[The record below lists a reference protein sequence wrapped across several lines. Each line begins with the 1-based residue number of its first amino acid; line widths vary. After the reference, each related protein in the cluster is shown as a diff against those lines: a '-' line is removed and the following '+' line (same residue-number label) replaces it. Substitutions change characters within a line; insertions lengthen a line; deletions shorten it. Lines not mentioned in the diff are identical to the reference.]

1 MCSCFLL
8 CFKNIRKVEGE
19 YTMINVNEILHRII
33 AEFQSI
39 EQVTA
44 IAIAGSKFS
53 NYQDDLSD
61 ININVYYIS
70 PISEETRSQI
80 LTKFSSDIEL
90 DCVGPVQ
97 TDHFRLRDFLI
108 EIDVCYLSFEEI
120 ETKLINLMKYAK
132 VNRNESTKVAYFVH
146 YSNIVF
152 DRHGK
157 LNQLK
162 QDYTLSYPDELRRNI
177 IQLNYPML
185 KAQSKSYYNQFERA
199 LNRRDQIHIISLLND
214 YLKSY
219 LEIISAMNKQFD
231 PIEKRVL
238 QIVDETCSILP
249 KMLKE
254 NIELLFVYASRC
266 DKQLLQVVTI
276 MINQLTDLMNEQG
289 LL

>member
-1 MCSCFLL
+1 M
-8 CFKNIRKVEGE
+8 EGE
-19 YTMINVNEILHRII
+19 RTMINVNEILHRII

-61 ININVYYIS
+61 ININVYYTS
-70 PISEETRSQI
+70 SISEETRSQI
-80 LTKFSSDIEL
+80 LTKFSSDIEH
-90 DCVGPVQ
+90 DCIGAIQ
-97 TDHFRLRDFLI
+97 IDHFRLRDFLI

-120 ETKLINLMKYAK
+120 ETKLIDLLKYAK

-152 DRHGK
+152 DRQGK

-162 QDYTLSYPDELRRNI
+162 QDYTLFYPDELRRNI
-177 IQLNYPML
+177 IQLNYPMF
-185 KAQSKSYYNQFERA
+185 KTQSNSYYNQFERA

-219 LEIISAMNKQFD
+219 LEIIFAINKQFD

-238 QIVDETCSILP
+238 QIVDENCSILP

-266 DKQLLQVVTI
+266 DKQLLQVITI
-276 MINQLTDLMNEQG
+276 MINQLTNLMNEQG
-289 LL
+289 VF